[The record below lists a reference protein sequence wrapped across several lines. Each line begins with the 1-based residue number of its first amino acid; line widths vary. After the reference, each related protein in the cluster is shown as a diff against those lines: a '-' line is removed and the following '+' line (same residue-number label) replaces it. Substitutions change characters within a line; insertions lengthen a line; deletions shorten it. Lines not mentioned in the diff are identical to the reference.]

1 MWRSAKRLALGL
13 VLIFFTSSILLLSD
27 LDRRKPRADGVS
39 SHAHSSTKKKW
50 KVYLIQYNDVLDV
63 KESERGVREGLRE
76 AGLEEGRDY
85 TTRLLNAQG
94 DMATVS
100 ALIDAAVTG
109 GADLLITFSTPTLQ
123 AAIQRG
129 QSLPIVFTYVANGL
143 VAGAGRSETDH
154 LPNVTGVNLAPASE
168 EMLVL
173 IRTWFPGIRRVGT
186 LFVPSEV
193 NMVYLL
199 DQFTRTAKKHGIE
212 VVALPVS
219 TATDVP
225 DAAAALTSRHIDA
238 ICQIPGNLTASA
250 FGSINHAAIGAGL
263 PVFAFQRQQ
272 AADGALIVLA
282 RDYEES
288 GRESGALAAR
298 VMRGEN
304 PAQIPLEWFSKT
316 SLVVNRDAARELGIE
331 LPAELVRAANDVP
344 GKADG
349 SHQATAR

>member
-27 LDRRKPRADGVS
+27 LERRKPPADDVS
-39 SHAHSSTKKKW
+39 SGAHSSTKKKW
-50 KVYLIQYNDVLDV
+50 KVYLIQYNDVIDV
-63 KESERGVREGLRE
+63 KESERGVLEGLRD
-76 AGLEEGRDY
+76 AGLKEGRDY
-85 TTRLLNAQG
+85 TTKLLNAQG

-109 GADLLITFSTPTLQ
+109 GADMLITFSTPTLQ

-143 VAGAGRSETDH
+143 VVGAGRSETDH
-154 LPNVTGVNLAPASE
+154 LPNVTGVNLTPASE

-186 LFVPSEV
+186 LFVPSEA
-193 NMVYLL
+193 NMVYQL
-199 DQFTRTAKKHGIE
+199 DEFTRTAQKHRIE
-212 VVALPVS
+212 VVSLPV
-219 TATDVP
+219 TAATDVP

-250 FGSINHAAIGAGL
+250 FGSIAHAAINARL

-272 AADGALIVLA
+272 AADGALVVLA
-282 RDYEES
+282 RDYEEA
-288 GRESGALAAR
+288 GRQSAALAAR
-298 VMRGEN
+298 VMRGED
-304 PAQIPLEWFSKT
+304 PSQIPLEWFSKT
-316 SLVVNRDAARELGIE
+316 SLVVNLDAARELGIQ

-349 SHQATAR
+349 SHQTTAR

>member
-1 MWRSAKRLALGL
+1 VWRSAKRLALGL
-13 VLIFFTSSILLLSD
+13 ALIFFTSAILLLSD
-27 LDRRKPRADGVS
+27 LDRRNPRADDS
-39 SHAHSSTKKKW
+39 NRAHRSAKKKW
-50 KVYLIQYNDVLDV
+50 KLYLIQYNDVLDV
-63 KESERGVREGLRE
+63 KESEHGVREGLRN
-76 AGLEEGRDY
+76 AGLEEGRDFS
-85 TTRLLNAQG
+85 TKVLNAQG
-94 DMATVS
+94 DMSTVS

-109 GADLLITFSTPTLQ
+109 GADMLITFSTPTLQ

-129 QSLPIVFTYVANGL
+129 QSLPIVYTYVANGL

-173 IRTWFPGIRRVGT
+173 IRKWFPSIRRVGT

-199 DQFTRTAKKHGIE
+199 DEFTKRAKKHGIE
-212 VVALPVS
+212 VVALPVT

-225 DAAAALTSRHIDA
+225 DAAAALTARHIDA

-250 FGSINHAAIGAGL
+250 FGSINHAAVNAGL

-272 AADGALIVLA
+272 AADGALVVLA

-298 VMRGEN
+298 VMRGED

-316 SLVVNRDAARELGIE
+316 SMVVNQDAARELGIQM
-331 LPAELVRAANDVP
+331 PADLVRAANDVP

-349 SHQATAR
+349 SHQTTAR

>member
-1 MWRSAKRLALGL
+1 VWRSAKRLALGL
-13 VLIFFTSSILLLSD
+13 ALIFFTSSILLLSD
-27 LDRRKPRADGVS
+27 LDRRNPHADDPKRAPR
-39 SHAHSSTKKKW
+39 STKKKW
-50 KVYLIQYNDVLDV
+50 KLYLIQYNDVLDV
-63 KESERGVREGLRE
+63 NESERGVREGLRE
-76 AGLEEGRDY
+76 AGLEEGRDFSAKV
-85 TTRLLNAQG
+85 LNAQG

-109 GADLLITFSTPTLQ
+109 GADMLITFSTPTLQ

-129 QSLPIVFTYVANGL
+129 QSLPIVYTYVANGL
-143 VAGAGRSETDH
+143 VAGAGRNETDH

-173 IRTWFPGIRRVGT
+173 IRKWFPAIKRVGT

-193 NMVYLL
+193 NMVYML
-199 DQFTRTAKKHGIE
+199 DEFTEKAKKHGVE
-212 VVALPVS
+212 VVALPV
-219 TATDVP
+219 TTTTDVP

-250 FGSINHAAIGAGL
+250 FGSINHAAINAGL

-272 AADGALIVLA
+272 AADGALLVLA

-298 VMRGEN
+298 VMRGED

-316 SLVVNRDAARELGIE
+316 SVAVNLDAARELGIH
-331 LPAELVRAANDVP
+331 LPAELIKAANDVP

-349 SHQATAR
+349 SHQTTAR

>member
-1 MWRSAKRLALGL
+1 VWRSAKRLAFGF
-13 VLIFFTSSILLLSD
+13 VLIIFTSSILLLSD
-27 LDRRKPRADGVS
+27 LDRRKPRADDVS
-39 SHAHSSTKKKW
+39 SRAHNSTKKNW
-50 KVYLIQYNDVLDV
+50 KLYLIQYNDVLDV
-63 KESERGVREGLRE
+63 KESEQGVREGLSA
-76 AGLEEGRDY
+76 AGLQEGRDY
-85 TTRLLNAQG
+85 TTKLLNAQG

-109 GADLLITFSTPTLQ
+109 GADMLITFSTPTLQ

-168 EMLVL
+168 DMMVL
-173 IRTWFPGIRRVGT
+173 IRTWFPGVRRVGT

-193 NMVYLL
+193 NMVYQL
-199 DQFTRTAKKHGIE
+199 DEFTRAAQEHGIE
-212 VVALPVS
+212 VVSLPVS
-219 TATDVP
+219 TATEVP

-238 ICQIPGNLTASA
+238 IAQIPGNLTASA
-250 FGSINHAAIGAGL
+250 FGSIAQAAIRARL

-282 RDYEES
+282 RDYKDA
-288 GRESGALAAR
+288 GRESAALAAR
-298 VMRGEN
+298 IMRGED
-304 PAQIPLEWFSKT
+304 PAQIPLAWFSKT
-316 SLVVNRDAARELGIE
+316 SLVVNLNAARELNIQ
-331 LPAELVRAANDVP
+331 LPAALVRSANEVL
-344 GKADG
+344 GNADG

>member
-1 MWRSAKRLALGL
+1 
-13 VLIFFTSSILLLSD
+13 LILIILTSSILLLSD
-27 LDRRKPRADGVS
+27 LDRRKPPAADVS
-39 SHAHSSTKKKW
+39 AALQNSGKKW
-50 KVYLIQYNDVLDV
+50 KLYLIQYNDVLDV
-63 KESERGVREGLRE
+63 KESEQGVRKGLSD
-76 AGLEEGRDY
+76 AGLQEGRDY
-85 TTRLLNAQG
+85 TAKVLNAQG

-109 GADLLITFSTPTLQ
+109 GADMLITFSTPTLQ

-168 EMLVL
+168 DMVNL
-173 IRTWFPGIRRVGT
+173 IRAWFPSVRRMGT

-193 NMVYLL
+193 NMVYQLG
-199 DQFTRTAKKHGIE
+199 QFTKVAQEHGFE
-212 VVALPVS
+212 TVSLPVS
-219 TATDVP
+219 TATEVP

-250 FGSINHAAIGAGL
+250 FGSIAQAAIRARL

-282 RDYEES
+282 RDYEDA
-288 GRESGALAAR
+288 GRQSGALAVR
-298 VMRGEN
+298 IMRGEN
-304 PAQIPLEWFSKT
+304 PARIPLEWFSKT
-316 SLVVNRDAARELGIE
+316 SVVVNLDAARELNIQ
-331 LPAELVRAANDVP
+331 LPTTLVRSANSVL
-344 GKADG
+344 GKGDG